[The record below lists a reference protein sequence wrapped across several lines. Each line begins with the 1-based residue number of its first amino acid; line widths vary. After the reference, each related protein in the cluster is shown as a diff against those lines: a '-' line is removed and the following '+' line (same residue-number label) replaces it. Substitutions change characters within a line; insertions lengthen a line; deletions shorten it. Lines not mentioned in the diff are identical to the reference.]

1 MGIPVLTF
9 TAYSNTGKTTYLEKL
24 IPCLKS
30 AGLRIAVIK
39 HDAHDFQ
46 ADIEGKDSWRFAQA
60 GADIVAVASK
70 RQFALFQYSS
80 FDLSA
85 IITQILNVDLIL
97 TEGYKHENFPKIAI
111 YRAASGNG
119 LSIPLKDCLAIVGD
133 YPSPAPCPVFS
144 SQDPRPL
151 ADYLLQLLQTG
162 ALTT

>member
-70 RQFALFQYSS
+70 RLRFVCHHYANPQ
-80 FDLSA
+80 
-85 IITQILNVDLIL
+85 
-97 TEGYKHENFPKIAI
+97 
-111 YRAASGNG
+111 
-119 LSIPLKDCLAIVGD
+119 C
-133 YPSPAPCPVFS
+133 
-144 SQDPRPL
+144 
-151 ADYLLQLLQTG
+151 
-162 ALTT
+162 

>member
-46 ADIEGKDSWRFAQA
+46 ADIEGKDSCVSPRPVQTLWQLHPSGSSPFFS
-60 GADIVAVASK
+60 I
-70 RQFALFQYSS
+70 SS

-85 IITQILNVDLIL
+85 IITQIHNVDLIL
-97 TEGYKHENFPKIAI
+97 TEGYKHEHFPKIAI

>member
-60 GADIVAVASK
+60 GADIVAVHPSG
-70 RQFALFQYSS
+70 SS
-80 FDLSA
+80 PFFS
-85 IITQILNVDLIL
+85 ILPSICLPSLRKSTML
-97 TEGYKHENFPKIAI
+97 T
-111 YRAASGNG
+111 
-119 LSIPLKDCLAIVGD
+119 
-133 YPSPAPCPVFS
+133 
-144 SQDPRPL
+144 
-151 ADYLLQLLQTG
+151 
-162 ALTT
+162 